1 MKGAPISSVTFI
13 LPSTVRSA
21 WFGIFGRYTQSRE
34 WTRTCKLILAMGLL
48 WEAQCKKPLYLITSW
63 RLMFLHPSDDGCC
76 SMKIWQQMLLPI
88 MSQALALSRYGG
100 DALKPWFLEEVA
112 YCFSW
117 KHNSYLHFGKL
128 ACSCAICV
136 PFLELFYSESIGI
149 LTQGG
154 QDDEF
159 LSLNSSSFYS
169 DAGNFSWVS

>member
-1 MKGAPISSVTFI
+1 
-13 LPSTVRSA
+13 
-21 WFGIFGRYTQSRE
+21 
-34 WTRTCKLILAMGLL
+34 
-48 WEAQCKKPLYLITSW
+48 
-63 RLMFLHPSDDGCC
+63 
-76 SMKIWQQMLLPI
+76 MKIWQQMLLPI